1 MKNRKVVY
9 MTQAALIAAIYV
21 VVTVI
26 LRPLGFGPVQV
37 RISEMLCVLPIFTP
51 AAVPG
56 VALGC
61 FIANILGGAILPD
74 VICGTVATLIG
85 AVLTYRLREKNR
97 IIAVL
102 PPIISNAAIVPFV
115 LKYAYGEPFSI
126 PFMMC
131 TVGIGEVVS
140 VGVLGLMLA
149 AVLEGIRVRFSDR
162 FNSAAG
168 SSDKGCAPGKLR
180 QKIKSASAARKI
192 AAKAPEKGGG

>member
-56 VALGC
+56 VVLGC

-115 LKYAYGEPFSI
+115 LKYGYMVPLPI
-126 PFMMC
+126 PFMML
-131 TVGIGEVVS
+131 TVGIGEVIS
-140 VGVLGLMLA
+140 CAVLGLILHTALSRYKGLIFRRA
-149 AVLEGIRVRFSDR
+149 A
-162 FNSAAG
+162 
-168 SSDKGCAPGKLR
+168 
-180 QKIKSASAARKI
+180 Q
-192 AAKAPEKGGG
+192 